1 MAEASDQIVEPPPLI
16 IETRERLRILTL
28 NRPGRM
34 NALTPELHHQL
45 RCAVMDA
52 AEEETIS
59 AVVLTGSGK
68 GFCAGGDIKA
78 ASQRAKTSKET
89 VEDRQETLRH
99 HAQTTTL
106 LHQMP
111 KVTIALVNGAA
122 AGAGLSLALACDLR
136 IALDTAKMTTAFAK
150 VGLSG
155 DYGIS
160 YFLPYLVGQ
169 AKARELLFTAPVI
182 TGQQAHEY
190 GLVNQVA
197 DAAGYEAL
205 VSATAAQ
212 LASMPTVA
220 LGYMKGNLNAAYTGT
235 LSQAL
240 DREAAGMAR
249 CFTTE
254 DHKNAAQA
262 FVEKRAPEFQGR

>member
-1 MAEASDQIVEPPPLI
+1 MSEQAQL
-16 IETRERLRILTL
+16 IETYADGVTTLTM
-28 NRPGRM
+28 NRPDAR
-34 NALTPELHHQL
+34 NAMTGEMIQGLLEALPRLAQDPAV
-45 RCAVMDA
+45 RC
-52 AEEETIS
+52 I
-59 AVVLTGSGK
+59 VLTGAG
-68 GFCAGGDIKA
+68 GAFCAGGDVKGFASGSSSGGHAPSQEERTAGLRGGFEVAKMLHEFAKPTLA
-78 ASQRAKTSKET
+78 AI
-89 VEDRQETLRH
+89 
-99 HAQTTTL
+99 
-106 LHQMP
+106 P
-111 KVTIALVNGAA
+111 GAA
-122 AGAGLSLALACDLR
+122 AGAGLSLAFACDLR

-182 TGQQAHEY
+182 TGQQAHDY
-190 GLVNQVA
+190 GLVSQVA

-205 VSATAAQ
+205 VIATAAQ

>member
-1 MAEASDQIVEPPPLI
+1 VPSQE
-16 IETRERLRILTL
+16 ERTAGLRGGFEVAKMLHELAKPTL
-28 NRPGRM
+28 
-34 NALTPELHHQL
+34 
-45 RCAVMDA
+45 A
-52 AEEETIS
+52 AI
-59 AVVLTGSGK
+59 
-68 GFCAGGDIKA
+68 
-78 ASQRAKTSKET
+78 
-89 VEDRQETLRH
+89 
-99 HAQTTTL
+99 
-106 LHQMP
+106 P
-111 KVTIALVNGAA
+111 GAA

-197 DAAGYEAL
+197 DAAGYEVL